1 MNLSN
6 KFREARLENGCLFKK
21 LYRNRI
27 IAIEIVARRFLRLR
41 TWKSKHCEKIE
52 KEKEKKEK
60 ILYDTVFFRRKKR
73 KIEAIA
79 G

>member
-6 KFREARLENGCLFKK
+6 KFREARLGNGCLFKK

-27 IAIEIVARRFLRLR
+27 TAIEIVARRFLR